1 MKEPSESSSSDSYHL
16 LAKSDLLYWR
26 ANGTTN
32 LVKWMTLFLQAV
44 ECMGREKKRSQNLDF
59 LRLANFFLRLRGAK
73 SQKSFATTP
82 FLRLQNANSL

>member
-1 MKEPSESSSSDSYHL
+1 MKFSDFSFL
-16 LAKSDLLYWR
+16 
-26 ANGTTN
+26 NGN
-32 LVKWMTLFLQAV
+32 NNVRVGPGHRPRL

-82 FLRLQNANSL
+82 FLRL